1 MSPNKNHC
9 VDGEEADIDCPCNPG
24 AQYYGRGV
32 FPIYTSTTYCR
43 AGKALNVDLL
53 NHPELVEQNA
63 TLAFMIAMWRWM
75 TPIFGEHK
83 LIRGAQ
89 KVITVPSPHTVFV
102 SDWKPTKKDILW
114 GRFTGSLATAINAM
128 YGVDF
133 CGNLGNRL
141 KMNNIADYYNY
152 YLDLIGVDSDQTWD
166 LLSCMDQKPFNLP
179 KDLRQLLE

>member
-1 MSPNKNHC
+1 MYRSNS
-9 VDGEEADIDCPCNPG
+9 
-24 AQYYGRGV
+24 
-32 FPIYTSTTYCR
+32 STTYCR

-114 GRFTGSLATAINAM
+114 GRFTGSLATTINAM